1 MTKQARRFSASLCLL
16 LCFALLCAAC
26 GEGGTTLHGETVPE
40 TTVPPETEFVWPAG
54 YMVCDSVSFS
64 DGKRYEW
71 GETAASYPVL
81 GSELLRGQVRSVTFL
96 DTLADAPEEAWD
108 AAAACDGSVLAW
120 SVPSGELHDLFI
132 AAEGGVYS
140 TDNCSTLFTGYVNAE
155 QITFGGNF
163 HTEHAV
169 DFAHMFLG
177 CAKLEQVDVHTLS
190 TSAAVDL
197 RGLFYG
203 CEGLRELDLTGLDTA
218 SATNLSAMFY
228 QCRSIR
234 ELDLSG
240 FRTASAQDMSQ
251 MFSGCIALSN
261 LDISSFATDQV
272 TSMSGMFYNCR
283 SLTELD
289 LTHFHTA
296 SVENMSNLFYGCLEL
311 KELEIGGFDTAAVQS
326 MSGMFHG
333 CSNLKRLDISGFD
346 TSAVVDVTA
355 MFLDCSAVST
365 KKDVEHLDFSSVQ
378 EYDSFMSGMLWKDLF
393 SGK

>member
-54 YMVCDSVSFS
+54 YMLCDSVSFS

-203 CEGLRELDLTGLDTA
+203 CEGLREL
-218 SATNLSAMFY
+218 
-228 QCRSIR
+228 
-234 ELDLSG
+234 
-240 FRTASAQDMSQ
+240 
-251 MFSGCIALSN
+251 
-261 LDISSFATDQV
+261 
-272 TSMSGMFYNCR
+272 
-283 SLTELD
+283 
-289 LTHFHTA
+289 
-296 SVENMSNLFYGCLEL
+296 
-311 KELEIGGFDTAAVQS
+311 EIGGFDTAAVQS